1 MKRRWFL
8 FGTAGLFTVDQFL
21 KSYVEQNLDKDEE
34 RKLAGPVVMR
44 RVSNRGMCCGLLSE
58 RRGIVRT
65 LSLTA
70 AGVVTALQAASLL
83 REKGFWK
90 KKALCLLSAG
100 AWSNTFDR
108 FTRGYVVDY
117 IGFQQQ
123 DSKLSKLTYNLGD
136 FLIASGALL
145 LSLQSAGSSFSSGRK
160 KERRAPKEIKNE
172 E

>member
-21 KSYVEQNLDKDEE
+21 KSYVEQNLDKNEE

-70 AGVVTALQAASLL
+70 AGKRILEKESALPLIGRRMEQ
-83 REKGFWK
+83 
-90 KKALCLLSAG
+90 
-100 AWSNTFDR
+100 
-108 FTRGYVVDY
+108 Y
-117 IGFQQQ
+117 I
-123 DSKLSKLTYNLGD
+123 
-136 FLIASGALL
+136 
-145 LSLQSAGSSFSSGRK
+145 
-160 KERRAPKEIKNE
+160 
-172 E
+172 

>member
-1 MKRRWFL
+1 MSRKWSL
-8 FGTAGLFTVDQFL
+8 IETAGLFAADQLF
-21 KSYVEQNLDKDEE
+21 KTYAEQNLDKKEE
-34 RKLAGPVVMR
+34 RKLAGALVLR
-44 RVSNRGMCCGLLSE
+44 RVHNKGLCMGLLSE
-58 RRGIVRT
+58 NQAAVKWLSLAASGIVT
-65 LSLTA
+65 
-70 AGVVTALQAASLL
+70 VCQAIVSF
-83 REKGFWK
+83 RRKGFWK
-90 KKALCLLSAG
+90 KKGLALMTAG

-108 FTRGYVVDY
+108 FARGYVVDY
-117 IGFQQQ
+117 IGFQRQ